1 MRRLVALLLA
11 VAAGAAC
18 GTPPEKEYHQAV
30 GAIEAAR
37 AAGAAT
43 FATEELAAA
52 EQLLVRYDEAVGQ
65 RDYRQALSH
74 ALDARER
81 ATASAAKAAS
91 DKALIRGETE
101 RRIQAV
107 SAEAE
112 VARRT
117 AAAAPRGQ
125 APALRTLRETIFS
138 TEKALQ
144 DARAALERDEIMAAR
159 QALEGVEDRL
169 AEALK
174 PFRRAGGAAST
185 PRR

>member
-1 MRRLVALLLA
+1 MRRLVAFVLIL
-11 VAAGAAC
+11 AAGAAC

-43 FATEELAAA
+43 FAPDELAAA
-52 EQLLVRYDEAVGQ
+52 ERLLVRYDEAAGQ

-81 ATASAAKAAS
+81 ATAAAAKAATE
-91 DKALIRGETE
+91 KALIRGETE

-112 VARRT
+112 VARQT

-125 APALRTLRETIFS
+125 TAAINNLRKVIFS

-159 QALEGVEDRL
+159 QALDGVEDRL

-174 PFRRAGGAAST
+174 PFRPAG
-185 PRR
+185 

>member
-43 FATEELAAA
+43 FAPDELAAA
-52 EQLLVRYDEAVGQ
+52 ERLLVRYDEAAGQ

-81 ATASAAKAAS
+81 ATTAAAKAAS

-101 RRIQAV
+101 RRIPLLA
-107 SAEAE
+107 AE
-112 VARRT
+112 VERARN
-117 AAAAPRGQ
+117 AAAAATRAQ
-125 APALRTLRETIFS
+125 AGAANTLRETISS

-144 DARAALERDEIMAAR
+144 DARAALERDDVMAAR
-159 QALEGVEDRL
+159 QALEGTEDRL
-169 AEALK
+169 AQALK
-174 PFRRAGGAAST
+174 PFRPAGGAASAS
-185 PRR
+185 RR